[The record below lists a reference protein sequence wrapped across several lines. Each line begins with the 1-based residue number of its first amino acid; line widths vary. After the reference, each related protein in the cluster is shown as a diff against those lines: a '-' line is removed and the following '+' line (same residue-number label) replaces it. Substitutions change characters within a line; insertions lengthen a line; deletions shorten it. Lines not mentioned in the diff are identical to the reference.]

1 MWLTFIE
8 SVWKKRKPSNL
19 FYACLFLIVLA
30 VCTNYRRRWVQAV
43 NSKWNSLFS
52 RPVCNAQNRI
62 KDGYY
67 YQETSRETDT
77 LTVTSDQLSF
87 TVDTLI
93 PIPKHTCGHDHLKVI
108 LHAHTWACNYR
119 LLLRTTV
126 MIDYYFFCIYWR
138 LSFVVEPVNFH
149 NGISQM
155 RLQSLI
161 LIIITRTQ
169 NGKNLSAFVKKYPFY
184 ISFLIITF
192 LFLLLPK
199 WVSSRL

>member
-126 MIDYYFFCIYWR
+126 MIDYYFLYLLKTIVCCWAGKLPQWY
-138 LSFVVEPVNFH
+138 
-149 NGISQM
+149 
-155 RLQSLI
+155 
-161 LIIITRTQ
+161 ITDALTIPYSYYY
-169 NGKNLSAFVKKYPFY
+169 N
-184 ISFLIITF
+184 
-192 LFLLLPK
+192 
-199 WVSSRL
+199 